1 MATAWVERRLAAIL
15 AADVVGYSHLVEQDE
30 AGTLAALKTLRREVI
45 DPLLAEHHGRI
56 VKLMGDG
63 ALAEFGSVVDAVAC
77 AVAVQK
83 GVADPQDSVP
93 AERRIVF
100 RIGVNLGDVVV
111 EGDDLLGDG
120 VNIAARLEQICEP
133 GGVLISGTVY
143 DHLQG
148 KLGLPLEFT
157 GEQHVRNIGRPI
169 RTYRVRLDGAQAVR
183 SSRGRRRWLMRAA
196 AAVLLILGLGTGA
209 WLWRATDVPAPAS
222 QRPAIA
228 VLTFTTT
235 TVDETTNRLASG
247 LTDDIITDLARQNS
261 YDVIARASTEA
272 YRGRPTDV
280 RQIGRDLA
288 VRFVLEGSI
297 QREGDQ
303 LRATARLSDTAT
315 GAQVWSNRWD
325 RPATD
330 LFAIQTDITEQVISQ
345 FEILT
350 GPVKSQVLAA
360 AKRKHPNSLTAY
372 ELTLLAVEKTLSPT
386 RASNAEAREILKKAL
401 EADPGYAKAW
411 VNLAWAHTEA
421 SSFGADATTS
431 REAALSAAR
440 RAVQLDASDA
450 EAHSVLGHVLA
461 TKGEFDQAKASFE
474 IALRLNP
481 SSFSILVYYVGWAST
496 FGEPERGALLADRAI
511 RLNPSY
517 KPWACGFLRYA
528 YFMAGRYKDALQ
540 VMERQTPDN
549 YTRNA
554 WVQRAASFAVLGRAD
569 EARVTLNE
577 ALKRHPNLTIEGFV
591 SDPSFND
598 TEREHLIRTM
608 RSAGF
613 PACAKPEAL
622 ARLAQP
628 MRLPECVKS

>member
-15 AADVVGYSHLVEQDE
+15 AADVVGYSRLVEQDE
-30 AGTLAALKTLRREVI
+30 AGTLSALKALRHEVI
-45 DPLLAEHHGRI
+45 DPLLAEHHGRL

-63 ALAEFGSVVDAVAC
+63 AIAEFGSVVDATTC

-83 GVADPQDSVP
+83 GVAEHQADVRP
-93 AERRIVF
+93 ERRIVF

-111 EGDDLLGDG
+111 DGEDLLGDG
-120 VNIAARLEQICEP
+120 VNIAARLEQICDP
-133 GGVLISGTVY
+133 GGVMISGTTY
-143 DHLQG
+143 DHLRG
-148 KLGLPLEFT
+148 KLDLPLEFA
-157 GEQHVRNIGRPI
+157 GEQHVKNIDRPI
-169 RTYRVRLDGAQAVR
+169 RTYRVRLDGAQAMLP
-183 SSRGRRRWLMRAA
+183 SRGRHRWLMRAA
-196 AAVLLILGLGTGA
+196 AALLILGLGTGA
-209 WLWRATDVPAPAS
+209 WLWRGADVPTPAS
-222 QRPAIA
+222 LRPGIA
-228 VLTFTTT
+228 VLPFTTT
-235 TVDETTNRLASG
+235 AADEATNRLASG

-272 YRGRPTDV
+272 YRGRPIDV

-288 VRFVLEGSI
+288 VRFVLDGSI

-303 LRATARLSDTAT
+303 LRASARLSDTTT

-386 RASNAEAREILKKAL
+386 REGNAEAMEILKKAL
-401 EADPGYAKAW
+401 EVDPDYAKAW

-421 SSFGADATTS
+421 SSFGADAMTS

-450 EAHSVLGHVLA
+450 EAHSVLGHVLG
-461 TKGEFDQAKASFE
+461 TKGEFDQAKAAFE
-474 IALRLNP
+474 TALRLNP

-517 KPWACGFLRYA
+517 RPWASGFLRYA

-540 VMERQTPDN
+540 VMERQMPDN
-549 YTRNA
+549 YSRLA
-554 WVQRAASFAVLGRAD
+554 WVQRAASFAMLGRSE
-569 EARVTLNE
+569 EAQATLGE
-577 ALKRHPNLTIEGFV
+577 ALKRHPDLTIEGFV
-591 SDPSFND
+591 SDPSFNG
-598 TEREHLIRTM
+598 TEREHMIRTM
-608 RSAGF
+608 RSTGF
-613 PACAKPEAL
+613 PACATPEAL

-628 MRLPECVKS
+628 VRLPECVKS

>member
-1 MATAWVERRLAAIL
+1 MATARVERRLAAIL
-15 AADVVGYSHLVEQDE
+15 ADDVVGYSRLVEIDE
-30 AGTLAALKTLRREVI
+30 AGTLAALKALRREIV
-45 DPLLAEHHGRI
+45 DPLMTEHHGRI

-63 ALAEFGSVVDAVAC
+63 AIAEFGSVVDAVAC

-83 GVADPQDSVP
+83 AVTERQDGIP
-93 AERRIVF
+93 PERLIIF
-100 RIGVNLGDVVV
+100 RIGINLGDVVV
-111 EGDDLLGDG
+111 DGDDLLGDG
-120 VNIAARLEQICEP
+120 VNVAARLEQLCEP
-133 GGVLISGTVY
+133 GGVLISGTTY

-148 KLGLPLEFT
+148 KLGLPLEFA
-157 GEQHVRNIGRPI
+157 GEQHVKNIDRPI
-169 RTYRVRLDGAQAVR
+169 RTYRVQLDGARAVPSPR
-183 SSRGRRRWLMRAA
+183 GGRRWTVRAA

-209 WLWRATDVPAPAS
+209 WLWRGTDGPAPAS
-222 QRPAIA
+222 LRPGIA
-228 VLTFTTT
+228 VLPFTTT
-235 TVDETTNRLASG
+235 AGDEATNRLASG
-247 LTDDIITDLARQNS
+247 LTDDIITDLARQDS
-261 YDVIARASTEA
+261 YDVIARASTET

-288 VRFVLEGSI
+288 VRFVLDGSI

-303 LRATARLSDTAT
+303 LRTSVRLSETAT

-330 LFAIQTDITEQVISQ
+330 LFAVQTDITEQVISQ

-386 RASNAEAREILKKAL
+386 RASNAEAMEILKKAI

-411 VNLAWAHTEA
+411 VNLAWAHSEA
-421 SSFGADATTS
+421 SNFGADAKAS

-450 EAHSVLGHVLA
+450 EAHSVLGHVLG
-461 TKGEFDQAKASFE
+461 TMGEFDLAKAAYE
-474 IALRLNP
+474 TALRLNP

-517 KPWACGFLRYA
+517 RPWASGFLRYA

-554 WVQRAASFAVLGRAD
+554 WVQRAASFAMLGRPE
-569 EARVTLNE
+569 EARATLGE

-591 SDPSFND
+591 SDPSFSD
-598 TEREHLIRTM
+598 TEREHMIRTM

-622 ARLAQP
+622 ARFTQP
-628 MRLPECVKS
+628 VRLPECVKS

>member
-1 MATAWVERRLAAIL
+1 MAKASMERRLAAIL
-15 AADVVGYSHLVEQDE
+15 VADVVGYSRLIEQDE
-30 AGTLAALKTLRREVI
+30 ADTLTTLKALREEVI
-45 DPLLAEHHGRI
+45 DPQLVEHHGRL

-63 ALAEFGSVVDAVAC
+63 AIAEFGSVVDAATC

-83 GVADPQDSVP
+83 RVAEHQAEVRP
-93 AERRIVF
+93 ERRIAF
-100 RIGVNLGDVVV
+100 RIGINLGDVVV
-111 EGDDLLGDG
+111 EGADLLGDG

-133 GGVLISGTVY
+133 GGVMISGTVY

-148 KLGLPLEFT
+148 KFDLLLEFT
-157 GEQHVRNIGRPI
+157 GEQHVKNIGRPI
-169 RTYRVRLDGAQAVR
+169 RAYRVRLEQAQAAL
-183 SSRGRRRWLMRAA
+183 SSRPGPRWLVRAA

-209 WLWRATDVPAPAS
+209 WLWWGTDVLAPAR
-222 QRPAIA
+222 QRPSIA
-228 VLTFTTT
+228 VLPFTTFAA
-235 TVDETTNRLASG
+235 DEATNRLASG
-247 LTDDIITDLARQNS
+247 LTDDIITDLSRQNS
-261 YDVIARASTEA
+261 YDVIARASTEV
-272 YRGRPTDV
+272 YKGRPTDV
-280 RQIGRDLA
+280 RQVGRDLA

-297 QREGDQ
+297 QREGSQ
-303 LRATARLSDTAT
+303 LRTTARLSDTAT

-325 RPATD
+325 QPTTD

-372 ELTLLAVEKTLSPT
+372 ELTLLGVEKTLSPT
-386 RASNAEAREILKKAL
+386 RESNAESIEILKKAI
-401 EADPGYAKAW
+401 EVDPGYAKAW
-411 VNLAWAHTEA
+411 VNLAWAYTSE
-421 SSFGADATTS
+421 SDFGADAKVS

-450 EAHSVLGHVLA
+450 EAHAVLGHVLA
-461 TKGEFDQAKASFE
+461 TQGEFDRAKAAFE
-474 IALRLNP
+474 TALRLNP

-554 WVQRAASFAVLGRAD
+554 WVQRAASFAVLGRTA
-569 EARVTLNE
+569 EARATLSE
-577 ALKRHPNLTIEGFV
+577 ALKRHPDLTIEGFV

-608 RSAGF
+608 RTAGF
-613 PACAKPEAL
+613 PVCAKPGAL
-622 ARLAQP
+622 AGLAQP
-628 MRLPECVKS
+628 VRLPECGKS